1 MPQASDTPSPKHT
14 LPQIYLFSLF
24 SAYILLILLHRAVPL
39 LGDYSIW
46 TYEGV
51 LFRNHLLG
59 VADAFHTL
67 KHYPVPNSATT
78 LGIGLLALAMP
89 WQMAAKLWL
98 CLHLA
103 FSAFALRSLL
113 RATKAPAAL
122 WFILPSATFLN
133 LNLWW
138 GFINFQWGIALA
150 MVFAAM
156 LLGSPKRI
164 WPLGLMLVLLFFTHM
179 IPFTFAVLLLA
190 FHAYQVKRYR
200 LLLSVVPSALLTFW
214 YVWGRVFLAHNADA
228 QTPML
233 STLGQGGYAWMLAY
247 KVNSFVK
254 GLGFI
259 NPVDTQR
266 PLSLAL
272 FGKPLYLLLL
282 IATLALAA
290 LLLWAI
296 AQSARASFHSNGPNR
311 FLWITG
317 GLCGVAYIFLPGTAL
332 GVSDP
337 GSRVLQ
343 VSLAVALA
351 CLTRPGLL
359 LKAAAAL
366 SVLLAASGLFLFAN
380 IPFQPSMPKSEIAIN
395 PTLAGFAHAPY
406 NYAAFYLDELE
417 KGELDEAV
425 FPTALFLSSPSAQHH
440 YQ

>member
-1 MPQASDTPSPKHT
+1 MPQAPDALTPKHT
-14 LPQIYLFSLF
+14 WPRIYLFSLF
-24 SAYILLILLHRAVPL
+24 AAYILLVLFHHAVPL

-59 VADAFHTL
+59 LADAFHTL

-78 LGIGLLALAMP
+78 VGIGLLALVMP
-89 WQMAAKLWL
+89 WQLAAKLWL
-98 CLHLA
+98 CLQLA
-103 FSAFALRSLL
+103 FSAFALRSIF
-113 RATKAPAAL
+113 RASNAPADL
-122 WFILPSATFLN
+122 WFILPTATFLN

-150 MVFAAM
+150 MFFAAM
-156 LLGSPKRI
+156 LLRSPKRI
-164 WPLGLMLVLLFFTHM
+164 WILGLMLVLLFFTHM
-179 IPFTFAVLLLA
+179 IPFTFAALMLA
-190 FHAYQVKRYR
+190 LYAYQVKRYR
-200 LLLSVVPSALLTFW
+200 LLLSVVPSALLTLW

-228 QTPML
+228 HAPML
-233 STLGQGGYAWMLAY
+233 STLGQGGYAWILAY
-247 KVNSFVK
+247 KVNSLVK

-266 PLSLAL
+266 SLSLSL
-272 FGKPLYLLLL
+272 FGKPFYLILLM
-282 IATLALAA
+282 ATLVLAA

-296 AQSARASFHSNGPNR
+296 AQSARASFRSDAPNR

-317 GLCGVAYIFLPGTAL
+317 GICGVAYLFLPGTAL

-343 VSLAVALA
+343 VSLAVMLA
-351 CLTRPGLL
+351 CITRPLPVL
-359 LKAAAAL
+359 RVAKAL
-366 SVLLAASGLFLFAN
+366 SVLLMVSGLSLFAY
-380 IPFQPSMPKSEIAIN
+380 IPFQPAMPKVNTAIN

-425 FPTALFLSSPSAQHH
+425 FPTALFLSSPSAQHR

>member
-1 MPQASDTPSPKHT
+1 MPHASDAPTPKHS

-24 SAYILLILLHRAVPL
+24 AAYILLVLFHHAVPL

-59 VADAFHTL
+59 LADAFHTL

-78 LGIGLLALAMP
+78 VGIGLLALVLP
-89 WQMAAKLWL
+89 WQLAAKLWL
-98 CLHLA
+98 CLQLA
-103 FSAFALRSLL
+103 VSAFALRSLL
-113 RATKAPAAL
+113 RASNAPDAL

-150 MVFAAM
+150 MFFAAM
-156 LLGSPKRI
+156 LLRSPKRVGT
-164 WPLGLMLVLLFFTHM
+164 LSLMLVLLFFTHM

-190 FHAYQVKRYR
+190 LYAHQVKRYR
-200 LLLSVVPSALLTFW
+200 LLLSAVPSVLLTLW

-228 QTPML
+228 HAPMQ
-233 STLGQGGYAWMLAY
+233 STLGGGYAWMLAY
-247 KVNSFVK
+247 KVNSLVK

-266 PLSLAL
+266 SLSLSL
-272 FGKPLYLLLL
+272 FGKPFYLILLL
-282 IATLALAA
+282 ATLVLAA
-290 LLLWAI
+290 LLLWAV
-296 AQSARASFHSNGPNR
+296 AQSARASFRSHASDR

-317 GLCGVAYIFLPGTAL
+317 GICGVAYLFLPGTAL

-343 VSLAVALA
+343 VSLAVILA
-351 CLTRPGLL
+351 GITRPLPLL
-359 LKAAAAL
+359 RFAQAL
-366 SVLLAASGLFLFAN
+366 SVLLMVSGLCLFAYV
-380 IPFQPSMPKSEIAIN
+380 PFQPAMPMADIPVN